1 MAEVA
6 IVSTQQR
13 ADLQLVVFDVGCE
26 RFGVSIDKV
35 REIIPMQQVTQI
47 PRAPSFV
54 RGVID
59 LRGLVIPVIDLRE
72 RFAMPRGGE
81 GDDKR
86 IIVVE
91 MAGQMVGCTVDEVSE
106 VLTIAAASVEPAPA
120 VTTSAESA
128 YLLGVARHDGR
139 LVVLLDLDRLLDE
152 SERHALVSVG
162 AGQS

>member
-1 MAEVA
+1 MADVA
-6 IVSTQQR
+6 LTASPQQS
-13 ADLQLVVFDVGCE
+13 DLQLVVFDVGRE

-35 REIIPMQQVTQI
+35 REIIPMQQITQI

-72 RFAMPRGGE
+72 RFAMPAGGE

-91 MAGQMVGCTVDEVSE
+91 MAGQTVGCTVDEVSE
-106 VLTIAAASVEPAPA
+106 VLTIAAAGVEPAPA

-128 YLLGVARHDGR
+128 YLLGVARHEGR

-152 SERHALVSVG
+152 GEQSALVGVG
-162 AGQS
+162 AE